1 MEARR
6 PPELC
11 LLAPGT
17 MTYEPKNAYR
27 TRTCRTQRYLK
38 DVVFLNKQHLTHARA
53 RERARGKQFERP
65 CGPCH
70 GPCAPPLRGG
80 DWWPGGRG
88 YAPQSSPPR
97 GANGPQGL
105 RAPRNRLWPI
115 PHLRTRQLVRRP
127 VAGMMCSAGYAK
139 NRLKPIFFTLPPHP
153 GVHWTPGQA
162 RHHPGEPPVVREGP
176 KNRLSERGRGA

>member
-1 MEARR
+1 MQNGKVFKG
-6 PPELC
+6 C
-11 LLAPGT
+11 
-17 MTYEPKNAYR
+17 
-27 TRTCRTQRYLK
+27 CFLK
-38 DVVFLNKQHLTHARA
+38 KQQLTHARA
-53 RERARGKQFERP
+53 RVRARGKQFERP
-65 CGPCH
+65 YGPCH

-105 RAPRNRLWPI
+105 RAPRNRLRPI

-139 NRLKPIFFTLPPHP
+139 NRLRPIFFTLPPHP

-176 KNRLSERGRGA
+176 ENRLSERGGVPRSGRITGISGAQRP

>member
-1 MEARR
+1 
-6 PPELC
+6 
-11 LLAPGT
+11 

-27 TRTCRTQRYLK
+27 TRTCRTERYLK
-38 DVVFLNKQHLTHARA
+38 DVVFLKEQHLTHARA
-53 RERARGKQFERP
+53 RVRARGKQFERP
-65 CGPCH
+65 YGPCH

-80 DWWPGGRG
+80 DWWPGRRG

-127 VAGMMCSAGYAK
+127 VAVMMCSAGYGVRSAQAD
-139 NRLKPIFFTLPPHP
+139 RSPTGPAPTASPRSPLDSGASTSSSRGTACGSRRPRKPAF
-153 GVHWTPGQA
+153 
-162 RHHPGEPPVVREGP
+162 R
-176 KNRLSERGRGA
+176 KGRGA